1 MTAAKYKAFD
11 WAMTVPI
18 EDETDSVN
26 TARRVLIKL
35 VVNQANAILNLSCR
49 PIIARVLVQVQFR
62 APPFRHTVVRCLLH
76 PSLPIMKR
84 CTPGQQYEFS
94 A

>member
-11 WAMTVPI
+11 WAMTVSI
-18 EDETDSVN
+18 EGETDSVN
-26 TARRVLIKL
+26 TARRVLINL
-35 VVNQANAILNLSCR
+35 VVNQVNAILNLDCR

-62 APPFRHTVVRCLLH
+62 APPSPHTVVRYLPH
-76 PSLPIMKR
+76 PSLPNMKR
-84 CTPGQQYEFS
+84 CSPGQPNVFL